1 VYPKVNG
8 AWPFARGGGG
18 EARRTLARMQRRA
31 LLKSAGVML
40 LAHCAG
46 VRPARA
52 AALPAEV
59 AGIRL
64 PRSAL
69 ALKAAAYA
77 RASCPGFL
85 FNHCMRTFLF
95 GALKLQRGP
104 LRYRA
109 DEAFVGAALHDLGLL
124 PAFESPHASFEID
137 GADAAERWL
146 HANGASA
153 ADADLIWHEIQMH
166 DGPWALTRRAGAE
179 AQLVALGAGI
189 DVDGPDPDELG
200 QREIAEVVA
209 AFPRLGFKREFTAL
223 LVAHCERKPL
233 SQRATW
239 LEGLCRAHSG
249 HAPPDTAVEDR
260 IAAAAFAQ

>member
-1 VYPKVNG
+1 
-8 AWPFARGGGG
+8 
-18 EARRTLARMQRRA
+18 MQRRA
-31 LLKSAGVML
+31 LVKSAGLML
-40 LAHCAG
+40 LACCARVG
-46 VRPARA
+46 PARA

-59 AGIRL
+59 AGVRL

-77 RASCPGFL
+77 RASCPAFL

-95 GALKLQRGP
+95 GALKLQRRQ

-109 DEAFVGAALHDLGLL
+109 DAAFVGAALHDLGLL
-124 PAFESPHASFEID
+124 PPFESPHASFETD

-146 HANGASA
+146 RGNGASA
-153 ADADLIWHEIQMH
+153 ADTDLVWHEIQMH

-209 AFPRLGFKREFTAL
+209 AFPRLAFKREFTAL
-223 LVAHCERKPL
+223 LIAHCARKPL

-249 HAPPDTAVEDR
+249 HAPLDTAVEER
-260 IAAAAFAQ
+260 IAAAAFVE

>member
-1 VYPKVNG
+1 
-8 AWPFARGGGG
+8 
-18 EARRTLARMQRRA
+18 MQRRA
-31 LLKSAGVML
+31 LLKSAGVL
-40 LAHCAG
+40 FLAARCAG
-46 VRPARA
+46 LRPAPA

-59 AGIRL
+59 AGVRL

-95 GALKLQRGP
+95 GALKLQHQQ

-124 PAFESPHASFEID
+124 PAFESPRASFEVD

-153 ADADLIWHEIQMH
+153 ADADLIWREVQMH

-189 DVDGPDPDELG
+189 DVVGPDPGELG

-209 AFPRLGFKREFTAL
+209 AFPRLQFKRAFTVL
-223 LVAHCERKPL
+223 LVAHCERKPR

-249 HAPPDTAVEDR
+249 HAPPDTVVEES
-260 IAAAAFAQ
+260 IAAAAFAE

>member
-1 VYPKVNG
+1 MAVCARRGPPG
-8 AWPFARGGGG
+8 APYTRVHAATCAREVSWPDVTGVLRAGRPGTRRGAPGGGR
-18 EARRTLARMQRRA
+18 E
-31 LLKSAGVML
+31 GV
-40 LAHCAG
+40 
-46 VRPARA
+46 
-52 AALPAEV
+52 
-59 AGIRL
+59 RL

-77 RASCPGFL
+77 RASCPAFL

-95 GALKLQRGP
+95 GALKLQRRQ

-109 DEAFVGAALHDLGLL
+109 DAAFVGAALHDLGLL
-124 PAFESPHASFEID
+124 PPFESPHASFETD

-146 HANGASA
+146 RGNGASA
-153 ADADLIWHEIQMH
+153 ADTDLVWHEIQMH

-209 AFPRLGFKREFTAL
+209 AFPRLAFKREFTAL
-223 LVAHCERKPL
+223 LDRVHTARASRSRSVPPGSRDCAAHTP
-233 SQRATW
+233 ATRRPIPQW
-239 LEGLCRAHSG
+239 KNASRRPPSWNS
-249 HAPPDTAVEDR
+249 AP
-260 IAAAAFAQ
+260 Q